1 MSHTHFTQGIP
12 SPPACKIRSTEVR
25 DRGQT
30 ASANTHG
37 SRPATAAQN
46 RGRQRSGP
54 GARSPSPPPSSS
66 LGPRAAGRGEDILS
80 PPSSPEDLGEGGA
93 RNSPLPGAAAAK
105 FRGPQAGPGQ
115 LLGVSECPIPAGGEL
130 ALGRGAVSGGCS
142 LPGTQAVPSLPDCKA
157 PRPHTGRPGL
167 PLPLERRG
175 AGGHTRPGREL
186 HLSSSFHCPRQLCIQ
201 QPVVSDNDPFKSQNQ
216 FLFNISGA
224 PAAGWALSGHPKSTR
239 RARRPAAL

>member
-1 MSHTHFTQGIP
+1 MLP
-12 SPPACKIRSTEVR
+12 V
-25 DRGQT
+25 T
-30 ASANTHG
+30 ASIFLAGTARCWPWRRHPLSSLLSRG
-37 SRPATAAQN
+37 PGRRRATKLAPPRSCSCEVPGAPGRARPAA
-46 RGRQRSGP
+46 RGERVSHPGRRGTRSGTRCRIWWP
-54 GARSPSPPPSSS
+54 RPARH
-66 LGPRAAGRGEDILS
+66 AGS
-80 PPSSPEDLGEGGA
+80 AQFA
-93 RNSPLPGAAAAK
+93 RLQG
-105 FRGPQAGPGQ
+105 
-115 LLGVSECPIPAGGEL
+115 
-130 ALGRGAVSGGCS
+130 
-142 LPGTQAVPSLPDCKA
+142 